1 MTKTELKKLVAE
13 VMKESIDKPSY
24 IVRADKFYSS
34 RDPDAEK
41 EVIYQIHKIVKSGHD
56 DYDEELVGEYD
67 SKEEADEVAAR
78 LNNKDSNLKENE
90 EVQYVEY
97 VRDMSGEVPFLMGAK
112 KFEYVWAKYPTG
124 KLDIGVY
131 AFGEDMVYAYEFF
144 RKMYN
149 ISEAPGVVKSP
160 VRTSYHVDTYDLSR
174 TSRDPDAER
183 EDVYQVKRITSD
195 VQGDDYDEE
204 LVGEYDSKEE
214 ADAVAARLNNKD
226 SNLKENAEVQYVEF
240 AREMYN
246 ISEDGGKPKNPV
258 RKGKVS
264 DKLEASTKSNNR
276 YDGGVYLPPAL
287 RENDKETFTK
297 RISGTVGV
305 NGMEYDYSAVVTV
318 NVVTTRQAHG
328 EDHSE
333 IDTEGADIQIE
344 AIVPEPDKMV
354 ASKVDEAIYDDVHG
368 RNMWDFVN
376 ESDMVKENDV
386 ATPVKAAKD
395 WILDCAVNPEDE
407 ENITH
412 WLSTATD
419 EQVKKYVNRTF
430 DGGWNGFL
438 NTL

>member
-1 MTKTELKKLVAE
+1 MNIKRNQLKQIIKSIIR
-13 VMKESIDKPSY
+13 ESIETEP
-24 IVRADKFYSS
+24 V
-34 RDPDAEK
+34 
-41 EVIYQIHKIVKSGHD
+41 
-56 DYDEELVGEYD
+56 
-67 SKEEADEVAAR
+67 
-78 LNNKDSNLKENE
+78 
-90 EVQYVEY
+90 YVEY
-97 VRDMSGEVPFLMGAK
+97 KSQMRDEVPFTMDGK
-112 KFEYVWAKYPTG
+112 KFEYVWAKYPSG
-124 KLDIGVY
+124 KTDIGVY
-131 AFGEDMVYAYEFF
+131 AFSGDVVYSYKQF
-144 RKMYN
+144 RKMFN
-149 ISEAPGVVKSP
+149 INENDVAGGKNKI
-160 VRTSYHVDTYDLSR
+160 RTYFQVDTYDLSR

-183 EDVYQVKRITSD
+183 EDVYQVKKITSD
-195 VQGDDYDEE
+195 VQGDEYEE
-204 LVGEYDSKEE
+204 VVIAEYDTREE
-214 ADAVAARLNNKD
+214 AEQLCYKA
-226 SNLKENAEVQYVEF
+226 NLSIGRA
-240 AREMYN
+240 
-246 ISEDGGKPKNPV
+246 
-258 RKGKVS
+258 GKVPAKVPAETP
-264 DKLEASTKSNNR
+264 KLEAATKSNNR

>member
-1 MTKTELKKLVAE
+1 MTKTELKKLVTE
-13 VMKESIDKPSY
+13 VMLESSDNPSY

-34 RDPDAEK
+34 RDPDAEE
-41 EVIYQIHKIVKSGHD
+41 EVIYQVFKIVKIDDPESYVV

-67 SKEEADEVAAR
+67 SKEEADAVAVR

-149 ISEAPGVVKSP
+149 INEAPGVVKSP

-240 AREMYN
+240 ARDMYN
-246 ISEDGGKPKNPV
+246 ISEDGGKTKNPG

-276 YDGGVYLPPAL
+276 YDGGVYLPPGL
-287 RENDKETFTK
+287 RENDEELEKAY
-297 RISGTVGV
+297 GTVTLNDV
-305 NGMEYDYSAVVTV
+305 DYDYEAKVTL
-318 NVVTTRQAHG
+318 NISNHDEYHG
-328 EDHSE
+328 QPEMNPEGVSE
-333 IDTEGADIQIE
+333 IEISDIDVISIE
-344 AIVPEPDKMV
+344 PEPTTDSDG
-354 ASKVDEAIYDDVHG
+354 SKVSKLID
-368 RNMWDFVN
+368 
-376 ESDMVKENDV
+376 ND
-386 ATPVKAAKD
+386 
-395 WILDCAVNPEDE
+395 IRE
-407 ENITH
+407 
-412 WLSTATD
+412 
-419 EQVKKYVNRTF
+419 KY
-430 DGGWNGFL
+430 GSGM
-438 NTL
+438 